1 MMGTV
6 IVRSESGLRQEVTA
20 GRHMLVADE
29 PQSAGGTD
37 AGPDPYALLLAALG
51 ACTAM
56 TLRLYAG
63 RKKWPLGEIRIELSH
78 SRVYAE
84 DCAGCDRPGARV
96 YRIKRTIVLSGLLDG
111 EQVARLAEIARL
123 CPVHKTLTAG
133 LQVSDEVSIQPPPRQ
148 TSPS

>member
-1 MMGTV
+1 MNSV
-6 IVRSESGLRQEVTA
+6 VVRSESGLRQEVTA
-20 GRHMLVADE
+20 GRHTLLADE

-56 TLRLYAG
+56 TLRLYAA

-78 SRVYAE
+78 SHGYAE
-84 DCAGCDRPGARV
+84 DCVACERPEARV
-96 YRIKRTIVLSGLLDG
+96 GRITRSIVLSGPLDA
-111 EQVARLAEIARL
+111 EQVARLAVIARL

-133 LQVSDEVSIQPPPRQ
+133 VQVSDEVSIQPPPRQ